1 MDADV
6 AVLVEAI
13 EESFGVKFNEGE
25 LTDDSRADEVCNA
38 LRLRLGDGVSERCF
52 TSMAFWRLRRAL
64 VNLLSVPRKSVTP
77 STALEYLIPANGRR
91 RTWHA
96 LSDAAGLRLPKL
108 EYPRRLGVAIFWVA
122 FVPPMLIAVLGRGGW
137 WILVAIIAMPI
148 TASMLFRAL
157 TPFAGAFPAHSQ
169 TVGSAAR
176 TVVGLNY
183 GKLAQELGPSRERE
197 LLEAFRYVVSDVTD
211 IEPCAL
217 IGENPRLIDIVLAND
232 GLRFQV

>member
-6 AVLVEAI
+6 AAMVEAI
-13 EESFGVKFNEGE
+13 EESFGVKFNGGE
-25 LTDDSRADEVCNA
+25 LTDDSRAVEVCNA
-38 LRLRLGDGVSERCF
+38 LRLRLGEGVSERCF
-52 TSMAFWRLRRAL
+52 TSVAFWRLRRGL
-64 VNLLSVPRKSVTP
+64 VNLLDVPRKSVTP

-108 EYPRRLGVAIFWVA
+108 EYPRRLGVGIFWAA

-137 WILVAIIAMPI
+137 WILVAIMAMPI

-157 TPFAGAFPAHSQ
+157 TPFAIAFPAHSQ

-217 IGENPRLIDIVLAND
+217 IRENPRLIDIVLAND

>member
-13 EESFGVKFNEGE
+13 EESFGVKFNQGE
-25 LTDDSRADEVCNA
+25 LTDDSRADEVCNV
-38 LRLRLGDGVSERCF
+38 LRSRLGDGVSERCF
-52 TSMAFWRLRRAL
+52 TSVAFWRLRRAL
-64 VNLLSVPRKSVTP
+64 VNLLNVPRKSVTP

-108 EYPRRLGVAIFWVA
+108 EYPRRLGVAIFWAA

-137 WILVAIIAMPI
+137 WILVAIVAMPI

-183 GKLAQELGPSRERE
+183 SKLAQELGPSRERE
-197 LLEAFRYVVSDVTD
+197 LLEAFRYVASDVTD